1 MILFLQSR
9 GHIVPCNRFN
19 MEGIIPKM
27 HEIDILV
34 ADDEP
39 HIARSLNF
47 IFKKEGYRV
56 EMALDGEAAVRII
69 RENRPSI
76 VFLDLIMPK
85 KNGDEICSII
95 KSEEQLKDIYV
106 IILTCR
112 GQEADKQNS
121 MSAGADEFITKPF
134 SPKEVVSKVKHIL
147 ESRNN
152 G

>member
-1 MILFLQSR
+1 MS
-9 GHIVPCNRFN
+9 
-19 MEGIIPKM
+19 
-27 HEIDILV
+27 EIDILV

-56 EMALDGEAAVRII
+56 EMALDGDAAIRSI
-69 RENRPSI
+69 RENVPRI

-85 KNGDEICSII
+85 KNGDEICSAI
-95 KSEEQLKDIYV
+95 KSDEHLKGIYV
-106 IILTCR
+106 IILTCK
-112 GQEADKQNS
+112 GQEADKQKS

-134 SPKEVVSKVKHIL
+134 SPREVVSRVKSIL
-147 ESRNN
+147 ESRND